1 MDIFKLATLP
11 EYVLLLSRTRSMVEL
26 PIGNVHR
33 FSHKKNYLQTVRVA
47 IIIILSKMMQE
58 LCNNDIQKKY
68 TTGNIIFD
76 EK

>member
-1 MDIFKLATLP
+1 MYIDFHT
-11 EYVLLLSRTRSMVEL
+11 
-26 PIGNVHR
+26 
-33 FSHKKNYLQTVRVA
+33 KKNYLQTVRGA